1 MDKLVV
7 GRYYYVSNS
16 SIEDVLQQKKG
27 GRIFN
32 RRKCTSIRG
41 KFKLDNGVYRYMKYW
56 KRAVGEENKGMKI
69 EDVKIGMK
77 VVPHSKNGM
86 FPVEDLENSN
96 EWRMAVGEQQPY
108 FYVNSIERDIV
119 VCSAEKIPFKSGDF
133 FLASDLTPY
142 EEK

>member
-7 GRYYYVSNS
+7 GKYYYVSNI
-16 SIEDVLQQKKG
+16 SIEDVLQQKKA

-32 RRKCTSIRG
+32 RKKCTSIRG

-77 VVPHSKNGM
+77 VVPHDKNGM
-86 FPVEDLENSN
+86 FPGEGLEGSN
-96 EWRMAVGEQQPY
+96 EGCRAKNIGQQY
-108 FYVNSIERDIV
+108 LYVNLYDGDIV
-119 VCSAEKIPFKSGDF
+119 I
-133 FLASDLTPY
+133 
-142 EEK
+142 